1 MRRYLVF
8 VVVIVSLLTV
18 SVSGTMISVA
28 FPQIISYFDTTLI
41 VAGWVLSIGMLT
53 NTISMPL
60 AGKACDIFGRKFI
73 FILCTLLFTGGSLL
87 SAIAPNVGLLIL
99 FRFIQGA
106 GAGGFL
112 PAVTSIMAEEFPE
125 KRQQYVGFVSTIF
138 PVGQILGP
146 NLGGWLTEAF
156 GWRSTFWV
164 CVPLGVIVLIIAMIL
179 LKKTPTT
186 SKAKLDLIGA
196 GLVGGIITA
205 IMLGISLLGNDPGA
219 VLWWQ
224 VALCFALAVVL
235 VVIFVRRLNRVAD
248 PVIDVR
254 VLRERPFVASNIFN
268 FLYGAG
274 TLGVFGFI
282 PLFAVSVY
290 GMSTLSSGLIITPRS
305 IAMVISSII
314 TSMCLVRW
322 GYRRPMIIGT
332 AITAMALVG
341 LSLESPGGSIFGITV
356 SSVVLLSAL
365 LFASGFSQGMVAPA
379 ANNACIELA
388 PDRVGTITG
397 VRGMFR
403 QIGSALSINITTLV
417 VHNSGDMA
425 RGFFLVFI
433 GLAAITLAT
442 IPIIFFMPRAANPEL
457 AVKRARSPQ
466 T

>member
-8 VVVIVSLLTV
+8 VVVAVSLLSV
-18 SVSGTMISVA
+18 SVSGTMVSVA
-28 FPQIISYFDTTLI
+28 FPQIISYYNTSLI

-60 AGKACDIFGRKFI
+60 AGKACDILGRKFV
-73 FILCTLLFTGGSLL
+73 FILCTILFTVGSLL
-87 SAIAPNVGLLIL
+87 SAIAPNVWLLIL

-112 PAVTSIMAEEFPE
+112 PAVTSILAEEFPE
-125 KRQQYVGFVSTIF
+125 KRQQFVGFVSTIF
-138 PVGQILGP
+138 PIGQILGP
-146 NLGGWLTEAF
+146 TLGGWLTEAF

-164 CVPLGVIVLIIAMIL
+164 CVPLGLAVLIIAILL
-179 LKKTPTT
+179 LKKTPST
-186 SKAKLDLIGA
+186 SNAKLDLVGA

-205 IMLGISLLGNDPGA
+205 VMLGTSLMGNDQGT
-219 VLWWQ
+219 VSWWL
-224 VALCFALAVVL
+224 VALCFALAAAL
-235 VVIFVRRLNRVAD
+235 VIVFVRRLKTIEN
-248 PVIDVR
+248 PIIDVR

-268 FLYGAG
+268 LLYGAG
-274 TLGVFGFI
+274 TLGVFGLI
-282 PLFAVSVY
+282 PLYAVSVY
-290 GMSTLSSGLIITPRS
+290 GMSTLSSGFIITPRS

-314 TSMCLVRW
+314 TSVSLVRW

-332 AITAMALVG
+332 AITAIALVG
-341 LSLESPGGSIFGITV
+341 LSLESPGGAIFGI
-356 SSVVLLSAL
+356 SISAVVLLSAL

-388 PDRVGTITG
+388 PDRIGTITG

-403 QIGSALSINITTLV
+403 QIGSALSINITTLI

-433 GLAAITLAT
+433 GLAAITVAT
-442 IPIIFFMPRAANPEL
+442 IPIILFMPRAANPDL
-457 AVKRARSPQ
+457 AVKRA
-466 T
+466 